1 MNSNEKSRFQEWT
14 NVLFIIYLLWLIW
27 CALIL
32 YSLVIGRKIS
42 QKRRIDLRLVNW
54 AKSPARA
61 CYSESNVNKF
71 TKPYLENIEILL
83 CETAASRWPPQ
94 LKLQDVLFRNGNSR
108 KVLISSIKMFI
119 SLSLSE
125 NPAKTYI
132 PVGWSAVKN
141 TKFIFCKNEKF
152 SVKLTRIQNF
162 VLK

>member
-1 MNSNEKSRFQEWT
+1 MNECF
-14 NVLFIIYLLWLIW
+14 VYYLLIW
-27 CALIL
+27 CALIQI
-32 YSLVIGRKIS
+32 YSLAIGRKIS
-42 QKRRIDLRLVNW
+42 QKRRIDLRLVNS

-83 CETAASRWPPQ
+83 CETAASKWPPQ
-94 LKLQDVLFRNGNSR
+94 LKLQEVLFRNGNSL

-132 PVGWSAVKN
+132 PVG
-141 TKFIFCKNEKF
+141 
-152 SVKLTRIQNF
+152 
-162 VLK
+162 

>member
-1 MNSNEKSRFQEWT
+1 MNLNEKSKFQECHEC
-14 NVLFIIYLLWLIW
+14 NVYYLLIW
-27 CALIL
+27 CALIQIYL
-32 YSLVIGRKIS
+32 LAIGRKIS
-42 QKRRIDLRLVNW
+42 KKRRIDHRLVDS

-83 CETAASRWPPQ
+83 CETAASKWPPQ
-94 LKLQDVLFRNGNSR
+94 LKLQEVLLRNGNSR

-132 PVGWSAVKN
+132 PVG
-141 TKFIFCKNEKF
+141 
-152 SVKLTRIQNF
+152 
-162 VLK
+162 